1 MKYVK
6 MICLT
11 VVALITLA
19 SCDNDGGNSTPA
31 IKDVKNISPNITRYG
46 YFSSVSESFVYLV
59 DNNTG
64 VVYLEYDSA
73 KRHAI
78 SVMLNADGTPVTAE
92 QIGLK

>member
-1 MKYVK
+1 MKYIK

-11 VVALITLA
+11 AVALITLA
-19 SCDNDGGNSTPA
+19 SCDNGNGSTIPA
-31 IKDVKNISPNITRYG
+31 RKDIKGISPNITRYG
-46 YFSSVSESFVYLV
+46 NFSAVSESYVYLV

-64 VVYLEYDSA
+64 VVYLEYDGA

-92 QIGLK
+92 QLGLK